1 MSLPDGRRKGTCSLW
16 LKRSRPCGKK
26 TGPRPLASTQ
36 STGRRAGNWVLLSL
50 VGLALA
56 SAALSVLLYIEPCGR
71 PRHEISNQ
79 TITLAYNLS
88 RPRAGDKKTT
98 YDTHNTTTVV
108 NVTTY
113 ENVSTL
119 ENARPRR

>member
-1 MSLPDGRRKGTCSLW
+1 MEITA
-16 LKRSRPCGKK
+16 
-26 TGPRPLASTQ
+26 GPRPLAATP

-50 VGLALA
+50 IGLALA

-79 TITLAYNLS
+79 TITRAYNLP

-108 NVTTY
+108 NLTSY
-113 ENVSTL
+113 ENITVL
-119 ENARPRR
+119 ENVRPRRGNLNAAPP

>member
-1 MSLPDGRRKGTCSLW
+1 MAEAQPTVWK
-16 LKRSRPCGKK
+16 KK

-50 VGLALA
+50 IGLALA

-79 TITLAYNLS
+79 TTTRAYHAL
-88 RPRAGDKKTT
+88 PWIA
-98 YDTHNTTTVV
+98 
-108 NVTTY
+108 
-113 ENVSTL
+113 ENHRCP
-119 ENARPRR
+119 AA